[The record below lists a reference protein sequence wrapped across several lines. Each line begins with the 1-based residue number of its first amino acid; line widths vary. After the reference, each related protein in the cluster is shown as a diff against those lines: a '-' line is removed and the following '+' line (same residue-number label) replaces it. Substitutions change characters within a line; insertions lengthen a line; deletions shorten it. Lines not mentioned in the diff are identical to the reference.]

1 MGSERPDRTTETA
14 KIAFAATSCPHPPKK
29 AGTALRSSQNRTVKS
44 SRSAVPRRPQADA
57 PLGRNKTPRTAATRR
72 AGRPRRTLRNGRP
85 RYKKE
90 TGDRPFADNLPSLC
104 YASRRKPSE
113 HYIMPMPFMPAPAA
127 GIAGAGS
134 FFSASTHSVVR
145 NIEAIEAAFSKAT
158 RATLVGSRIPASSIS
173 S

>member
-29 AGTALRSSQNRTVKS
+29 AETALRSSQNRTVETHPIHRAK
-44 SRSAVPRRPQADA
+44 RPRADA
-57 PLGRNKTPRTAATRR
+57 PHGQNKTPRTARTRR
-72 AGRPRRTLRNGRP
+72 PNRPRRTLRNGRP
-85 RYKKE
+85 RHKKRD
-90 TGDRPFADNLPSLC
+90 GRLSLC
-104 YASRRKPSE
+104 GQSPVSMLRFPKEAG
-113 HYIMPMPFMPAPAA
+113 HYIIPMPFMPAPAA

-145 NIEAIEAAFSKAT
+145 NIEAIEAAFSRAT

>member
-14 KIAFAATSCPHPPKK
+14 KIARPRPPAPTLRKSPGQLSEAAKI
-29 AGTALRSSQNRTVKS
+29 GRSKRTQ
-44 SRSAVPRRPQADA
+44 SAVPRRPRANA
-57 PLGRNKTPRTAATRR
+57 PHGRNKTPRSTRTRR
-72 AGRPRRTLRNGRP
+72 VGRPRRTFRNGRP
-85 RYKKE
+85 QHKKRD
-90 TGDRPFADNLPSLC
+90 GRPPLFGQSPVSMLRFPKEAG
-104 YASRRKPSE
+104 

-145 NIEAIEAAFSKAT
+145 NIEAIEAAFSRAT

>member
-14 KIAFAATSCPHPPKK
+14 KIARPQPPRPTLRKRPGQPSEAAKIGRSKRTRSTAPNDLERTFHT
-29 AGTALRSSQNRTVKS
+29 AGT
-44 SRSAVPRRPQADA
+44 RRLARPEQDTPTDHAGHSGTTGHGTKKRD
-57 PLGRNKTPRTAATRR
+57 GR
-72 AGRPRRTLRNGRP
+72 
-85 RYKKE
+85 
-90 TGDRPFADNLPSLC
+90 PSLC
-104 YASRRKPSE
+104 GQSPVSMLRFPKEAG